1 MSPRI
6 TVRRILAAVAEA
18 AEADQGLIASRFR
31 SAELVE
37 MRAAV
42 VLIARE
48 AQFSLP
54 QIGRVLGRDHTTVLH
69 ALQAI
74 ERGRWA
80 ADRIARIGALAERA
94 RAILRRPPPVA
105 RRREAVRPLPATAPA
120 APAPVAPA
128 PMAPAPAA
136 WPGPRPLDPGIGRKW
151 ETPQGYVARDGAIVL
166 RP

>member
-18 AEADQGLIASRFR
+18 AEAEQWLIASRLR

-74 ERGRWA
+74 DRGRWSS
-80 ADRIARIGALAERA
+80 DRIARIGALAERA
-94 RAILRRPPPVA
+94 RAILRRPPPVV
-105 RRREAVRPLPATAPA
+105 RRREAARPVPAPVPA
-120 APAPVAPA
+120 APASV
-128 PMAPAPAA
+128 PAA
-136 WPGPRPLDPGIGRKW
+136 WSGPRPLDPGIGRKW
-151 ETPQGYVARDGAIVL
+151 ETPQGYVGRDGAIVL